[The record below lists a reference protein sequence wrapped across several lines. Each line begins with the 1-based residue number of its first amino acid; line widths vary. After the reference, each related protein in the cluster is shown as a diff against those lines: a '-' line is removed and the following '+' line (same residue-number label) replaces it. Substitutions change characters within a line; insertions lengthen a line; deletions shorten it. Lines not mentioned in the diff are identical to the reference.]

1 MITNRIYDNGST
13 YSIAHRDN
21 VYILISPNYRCIAI
35 TPDERRQLVDGE
47 ILPHD
52 IINRR

>member
-1 MITNRIYDNGST
+1 MITNRIDDGGAT
-13 YSIAHRDN
+13 YSIAREDN
-21 VYILISPNYRCIAI
+21 VYCLISPHFRCVAI

-52 IINRR
+52 IINRP